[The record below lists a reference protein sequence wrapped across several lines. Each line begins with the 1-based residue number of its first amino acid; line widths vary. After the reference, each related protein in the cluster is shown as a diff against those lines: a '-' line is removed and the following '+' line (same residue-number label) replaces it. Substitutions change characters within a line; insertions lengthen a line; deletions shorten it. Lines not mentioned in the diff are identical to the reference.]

1 MNAATLTPLALALI
15 FGAFLG
21 LTVAGALIAVIS
33 RRIIRGVCGLAL
45 CSIGLAGVYYFLNSP
60 FLALMQ
66 VLIYVG
72 AVCVTIIFAVM
83 LAEPDEPA
91 SLPGRPVRWAW
102 ELVALLVSAGLFA
115 GISWLATGP
124 VFPAVTVRVGDGS
137 LKALGIALLTTYSLV
152 FEVISLVLL
161 VGIIGALAIA
171 HDGRGGQR

>member
-1 MNAATLTPLALALI
+1 MNSIPGTPLLLGLI
-15 FGAFLG
+15 FGGFLG

-33 RRIIRGVCGLAL
+33 QRIIRGVCGLAL
-45 CSIGLAGVYYFLNSP
+45 CSIGLAGIYYFLNSP

-83 LAEPDEPA
+83 LAEPDEA
-91 SLPGRPVRWAW
+91 TNQVARRVRWAW
-102 ELVALLVSAGLFA
+102 ESVAMLVSAGIFA
-115 GISWLATGP
+115 GVSWLGTGHPWTASATR
-124 VFPAVTVRVGDGS
+124 TGDGS
-137 LKALGIALLTTYSLV
+137 LKALGISLLTTYSLV

-171 HDGRGGQR
+171 HDGRGHR